1 MNTCCIRLSRRWQAC
16 TDDPLAWEE
25 DDWSK
30 LSLVVGIGGKL
41 AGTRNGNRRSLA

>member
-1 MNTCCIRLSRRWQAC
+1 MEAC
-16 TDDPLAWEE
+16 TDDPLAWE

-41 AGTRNGNRRSLA
+41 AGTRNGNRRPLA